1 MQGREGILRPPM
13 ATLGLLRSQAI
24 VLVCSC
30 FAMFFLAI
38 TNVLPL
44 GSCCGGYGEERGE
57 KSMRGKQRGKEGR
70 GEPQS
75 GVPEG
80 LTIT

>member
-1 MQGREGILRPPM
+1 M

-30 FAMFFLAI
+30 SAMFFLAI
-38 TNVLPL
+38 TNVLLL
-44 GSCCGGYGEERGE
+44 GACCSGYGEERRE
-57 KSMRGKQRGKEGR
+57 KRMREKQRGREGR

-75 GVPEG
+75 CVPEG